1 MFREAVF
8 RQRNVGESHAFQ
20 PIGFVGVD
28 GGLFGGGW
36 VLVVGWSEGGLV
48 ARGVAAEAVGG
59 HEGRRCQA
67 PSTAPPRDRPG
78 WQISLLCLLNLS
90 TV

>member
-1 MFREAVF
+1 MRTEMFRETAF

-36 VLVVGWSEGGLV
+36 VLVVGWWEGGLL
-48 ARGVAAEAVGG
+48 ARGWLPRPSVVTRVDGATV
-59 HEGRRCQA
+59 

-78 WQISLLCLLNLS
+78 
-90 TV
+90 